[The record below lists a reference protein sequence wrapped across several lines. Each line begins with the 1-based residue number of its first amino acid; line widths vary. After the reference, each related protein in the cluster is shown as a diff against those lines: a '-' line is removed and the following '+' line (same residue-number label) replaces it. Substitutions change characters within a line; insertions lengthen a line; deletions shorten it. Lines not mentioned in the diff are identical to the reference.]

1 MNQTK
6 KLKIRDLT
14 LRDGQQSLFATRMTQ
29 QTIDRLLPLY
39 ENAGFYIMECW
50 GGAVPDSVMRYL
62 DESPWNRLRKVSEAM
77 KGRSL
82 LSALRLIN
90 KLGGIADGAVCYTV
104 DPTEEAPAPEKKGF
118 FARLFGKSS
127 AAPAP
132 EKIFTDEYFVEK
144 AKEMEALGA
153 KIITLKDMAGLVNP
167 MRAASIISKL
177 KSSVSVPVDFH
188 THCTPGYGLASA
200 VMAILNG
207 VDILDTNIW
216 WFGGGSAAPAIE
228 LIYIFCQRM
237 GVEIECNME
246 AVGAIRNELLSARQE
261 LKDFD
266 LAPMPVA
273 FDPLNDTLPAEV
285 SARFDRAIE
294 CAKAGDEEG
303 LLAECHAI
311 EAHFGF
317 PKPNELVKNAEVPGG
332 MYSNMVAQ
340 LKALK
345 AEDLLNDAMAL
356 IPKVRRDAGLVPLV
370 TPTSQIVGSQA
381 VSLALDRKNGHTP
394 VPVDPAFREKIT
406 GDAAEH
412 AYDVTSYK
420 KPENPVL
427 EDLGGVKLASNDE
440 EYLLLEL
447 LPSVA
452 NGFLRRRRT
461 EEFEAAQ
468 AEKAAAAKAAAPAE
482 AEVKDVAPVTGPTLN
497 APMGGRIITVNV
509 KAGDAVKKGEVLL
522 VYEAMKMENDVA
534 AERDSVVKRVF
545 VKPDQVV
552 GTDAVLIE
560 FED

>member
-1 MNQTK
+1 
-6 KLKIRDLT
+6 
-14 LRDGQQSLFATRMTQ
+14 
-29 QTIDRLLPLY
+29 
-39 ENAGFYIMECW
+39 
-50 GGAVPDSVMRYL
+50 
-62 DESPWNRLRKVSEAM
+62 
-77 KGRSL
+77 
-82 LSALRLIN
+82 
-90 KLGGIADGAVCYTV
+90 
-104 DPTEEAPAPEKKGF
+104 
-118 FARLFGKSS
+118 
-127 AAPAP
+127 
-132 EKIFTDEYFVEK
+132 
-144 AKEMEALGA
+144 
-153 KIITLKDMAGLVNP
+153 
-167 MRAASIISKL
+167 
-177 KSSVSVPVDFH
+177 
-188 THCTPGYGLASA
+188 
-200 VMAILNG
+200 
-207 VDILDTNIW
+207 
-216 WFGGGSAAPAIE
+216 
-228 LIYIFCQRM
+228 
-237 GVEIECNME
+237 ME

-381 VSLALDRKNGHTP
+381 VSLALDRKKGNPDYSNASNQFISLVKGEYGHTP